1 MADPK
6 MLKAQ
11 MDETLQNFISACLK
25 FDTPRLNEEEY
36 PEGVLIEEDIS
47 FLPES
52 EETEPMREPDSPL
65 SSSRRI
71 LDIYTPAED
80 SISEEEA
87 FLLIH
92 GGGFGYGCKELD
104 KCFGMHL
111 SLSTGMDVASIN
123 YRLMP
128 KADLYEQLE
137 DIMQAAVFLAS
148 DRGYKRFHTI
158 GDSAGGYLA
167 LLSAILLNSFQARA
181 DFGLSR
187 FDKQIVDLSISAK
200 SVSMISGHTMDAEDA
215 FVGYYFDPA
224 KKLPK
229 CIYDLSEA
237 VKSYGC
243 PQIVQV
249 TSDNDTLLEENREF
263 HEKLTSLQIPLA
275 FYCAESTPERNMHHV
290 YPIAH
295 PTWPESQ
302 DVIELI
308 RTSIL
313 G

>member
-6 MLKAQ
+6 TLKEQ
-11 MDETLQNFISACLK
+11 MDETLHTFISACLK
-25 FDTPRLNEEEY
+25 FDTPRLDEEEY
-36 PEGVLIEEDIS
+36 PEGVLIEEDIP

-52 EETEPMREPDSPL
+52 EETEPMWEPDSPL
-65 SSSRRI
+65 SSSRRL
-71 LDIYTPAED
+71 LDIYTPVEESRFEED
-80 SISEEEA
+80 A

-123 YRLMP
+123 YRLIP
-128 KADLYEQLE
+128 KAGLLEQLE
-137 DIMQAAVFLAS
+137 DILQAAVFLAS
-148 DRGYKRFHTI
+148 DRGYKKLHTI
-158 GDSAGGYLA
+158 GDSAGGYLS
-167 LLSAILLNSFQARA
+167 LLSAILMNSAKARA

-187 FDKQIVDLSISAK
+187 FDKAIEELSLSAR

-224 KKLPK
+224 KKLPH

-237 VKSYGC
+237 VESYGC
-243 PQIVQV
+243 PPIVQV
-249 TSDNDTLLEENREF
+249 TSDNDSLLEENQEF
-263 HEKLTSLQIPLA
+263 REKLQRLSVPVV
-275 FYCAESTPERNMHHV
+275 FYCAVSTPERHMHHV

-302 DVIELI
+302 EVLELI
-308 RTSIL
+308 RANL
-313 G
+313 PV